1 MSAAQ
6 LIVYIPVYQG
16 AQGKFYEFDG
26 HKYHPRFPVD
36 WAMNHRKFQDGEY
49 EIGTGPKE
57 CGNCNAYGS
66 IRGVFV
72 GYCSGCLEYYTHL
85 DEDYRGNN
93 YAPGLAVYMLEN
105 QDIWVQ
111 YPYMHGVKKSEIG
124 DEEGTHLTDEGINL
138 ARLAEA
144 MMSQEGNE
152 EESMSSLHEISEI
165 HDEANEDNNEMYDVS
180 VIADDI
186 SSVNSGV
193 DSLGNL
199 SW

>member
-6 LIVYIPVYQG
+6 LIVSIPVYQG

-36 WAMNHRKFQDGEY
+36 WAMNHRKFQDGAD

-57 CGNCNAYGS
+57 CGNCALYGS

-72 GYCSGCLEYYTHL
+72 GYCSNCLEYYTHV
-85 DEDYRGNN
+85 DDDYRGNN
-93 YAPGLAVYMLEN
+93 YAEGLPVYCLEN
-105 QDIWVQ
+105 ETLWMQ
-111 YPYMHGVKKSEIG
+111 YPYMHGIKKSEIG
-124 DEEGTHLTDEGINL
+124 DEEGADLTYAGINL
-138 ARLAEA
+138 QRLAEA
-144 MMSQEGNE
+144 MLAQEGDEKDDE
-152 EESMSSLHEISEI
+152 EETGEQSLQAVEDEELDNDYISE
-165 HDEANEDNNEMYDVS
+165 VS
-180 VIADDI
+180 DI
-186 SSVNSGV
+186 

>member
-6 LIVYIPVYQG
+6 LIVSIPVYQG

-36 WAMNHRKFQDGEY
+36 WAMNHRKFQDREY

-57 CGNCNAYGS
+57 CENCNAYGS

-72 GYCSGCLEYYTHL
+72 GYCSGCLHYYSHL
-85 DEDYRGNN
+85 DDDYRGND
-93 YAPGLAVYMLEN
+93 YATGLPVYVLEN
-105 QDIWVQ
+105 QDMWMQ
-111 YPYMHGVKKSEIG
+111 YPYMHGVKKTEIG
-124 DEEGTHLTDEGINL
+124 DEEGADLTDEGINL
-138 ARLAEA
+138 ARLAEE
-144 MMSQEGNE
+144 MMSQKGDE
-152 EESMSSLHEISEI
+152 EESMASVHEGFEI
-165 HDEANEDNNEMYDVS
+165 HEEADEENNETYDDS
-180 VIADDI
+180 VIAHDD